1 MTDKDQTT
9 QDTDQPETELNNLE
23 EELTQTKQKL
33 DEMTAISQRALAD
46 LQNFKRRTEEEKS
59 NFITFANIA
68 LLQELLP
75 AIDNMHR
82 TLNHETKDQE
92 WIAGAEQTMKQ
103 TNQILEKIG
112 LSTIP
117 TLNEPFDPTKHEA
130 LLTGPGEKDKIIEE
144 LEKGYTFNE
153 KVIKMARVKVGNGE
167 TEAEKK

>member
-9 QDTDQPETELNNLE
+9 QNNDQPETDLNKLE
-23 EELTQTKQKL
+23 EELNQTKQKL

-46 LQNFKRRTEEEKS
+46 LQNFKRRTEEEKA

-82 TLNHETKDQE
+82 TLEHETKDQE

-103 TNQILEKIG
+103 TLQILGKIG
-112 LSTIP
+112 LSTVP
-117 TLNEPFDPTKHEA
+117 TLNETFDPTKHEA

-144 LEKGYTFNE
+144 LEKGYTLND

-167 TEAEKK
+167 QETEKK